1 MGDRDIFIEINQILS
16 ENGYD
21 RKINSLIDLAD
32 FLNEEKD
39 SENDVYDRIRELYDQ
54 LVMGIGMW

>member
-16 ENGYD
+16 KNGYNEV
-21 RKINSLIDLAD
+21 KSLIDLAD

-39 SENDVYDRIRELYDQ
+39 SGSDVYDRVRELYDQ
-54 LVMGIGMW
+54 LVIGIGMW

>member
-16 ENGYD
+16 KNGYNEV
-21 RKINSLIDLAD
+21 KGLIDLAD

-39 SENDVYDRIRELYDQ
+39 SGSDVYDRVRELYDQ
-54 LVMGIGMW
+54 LVIGIGMW

>member
-16 ENGYD
+16 KNGYNEV
-21 RKINSLIDLAD
+21 KSLIDLAD

-39 SENDVYDRIRELYDQ
+39 SDSDVYDRVRELYDQ
-54 LVMGIGMW
+54 LVIGIGMW